1 MGTANAGDLRS
12 CEANCQLIA
21 EITGALKGLHP
32 AVCSLLG
39 SQVIEET
46 NINEED

>member
-1 MGTANAGDLRS
+1 MGAANAGDLGS
-12 CEANCQLIA
+12 CKANCQLIL
-21 EITGALKGLHP
+21 EITGALKGYTLLF
-32 AVCSLLG
+32 ARSLG